1 MNDEDGL
8 VSDVIAGMKISSGFR
23 NVCVCAIMF
32 VRIVGVVVIYI
43 CL

>member
-8 VSDVIAGMKISSGFR
+8 VSDVIAGMKISFGFR

-32 VRIVGVVVIYI
+32 VVGVVAIYI